1 MNPATSTITAA
12 DVTTTLVILGGV
24 FFIAWLA
31 ERFGTQ
37 DAELVLIG
45 YLASHHWVTLEMMT
59 KDLARVPPKRLHAA
73 LAKLVQAGE
82 VIQSRRGGHYKLRA
96 IVRIGEE
103 KCEASNGA

>member
-1 MNPATSTITAA
+1 MGI
-12 DVTTTLVILGGV
+12 TTTLVILGGV

-45 YLASHHWVTLEMMT
+45 YLASHHWVTLAVME
-59 KDLARVPPKRLHAA
+59 KDLSRVPPKRLHAA

-82 VIQSRRGGHYKLRA
+82 VIQSRRGEYYKLRA
-96 IVRIGEE
+96 IVRIGEDT
-103 KCEASNGA
+103 CESNTTY

>member
-1 MNPATSTITAA
+1 MGI
-12 DVTTTLVILGGV
+12 TTTLVILGGAL
-24 FFIAWLA
+24 FFAWLA
-31 ERFGTQ
+31 EKCGTQ

-45 YLASHHWVTLEMMT
+45 YLASNNWVTLEMMT

-82 VIQSRRGGHYKLRA
+82 VIQSRRGEYYKLRA

-103 KCEASNGA
+103 ECEASNGA